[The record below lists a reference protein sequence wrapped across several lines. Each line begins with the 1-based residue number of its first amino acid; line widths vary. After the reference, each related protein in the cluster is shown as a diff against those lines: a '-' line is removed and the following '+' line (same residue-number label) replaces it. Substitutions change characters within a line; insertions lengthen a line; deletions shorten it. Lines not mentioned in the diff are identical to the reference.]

1 MHTEE
6 EHKRLLHKIAF
17 LEDELNAARGS
28 MQNLQSI
35 ILSNISHDVRTPM
48 NAIVGF
54 ANLLTDE
61 HMDSND
67 RNECIDQINL
77 NSIELLEIIDNMI
90 DASLLQCGDLKLYE
104 KEFHLNDLMDDL
116 YMSSKEL
123 LNARQKDLSLI
134 VSKGEKNDFNL
145 IADIKRLRQILINL
159 INNAIN
165 FTPAGRIEF
174 GYEKVRCNIIRFFVK
189 DTGIGLGSVASED
202 LFKPFRPR
210 VISENSSFKKG
221 AGLGLALSNNLVNL
235 MGGEMWADSV
245 PDGGTCFY
253 FTLPARRNSFLKNN
267 LQQISKI
274 TKRNIASF
282 F

>member
-6 EHKRLLHKIAF
+6 HNRLLHKIAL
-17 LEDELNAARGS
+17 LENELNAARGS

-61 HMDSND
+61 HMDTND
-67 RNECIDQINL
+67 KNECIDQINL

-116 YMSSKEL
+116 YQSSKEL

-134 VSKGEKNDFNL
+134 VSKGEKNDFFL
-145 IADIKRLRQILINL
+145 TADIKRLRQILTNL

-165 FTPAGRIEF
+165 FTPSGHIEF
-174 GYEKVRCNIIRFFVK
+174 GYVKLGNDMIRFYVK
-189 DTGIGLGSVASED
+189 DTGIGLGSVTSED

-210 VISENSSFKKG
+210 IMSEKSSFKKG
-221 AGLGLALSNNLVNL
+221 AGLGLALSKNLVNI
-235 MGGEMWADSV
+235 MGGDIWPESV
-245 PDGGTCFY
+245 PGEGTCFY
-253 FTLPARRNSFLKNN
+253 FTLPARKNSFLKNH

-282 F
+282 I

>member
-1 MHTEE
+1 M
-6 EHKRLLHKIAF
+6 
-17 LEDELNAARGS
+17 NAARGS

-61 HMDSND
+61 HMDPND
-67 RNECIDQINL
+67 KNECIDQINL

-116 YMSSKEL
+116 YQSSKEL

-134 VSKGEKNDFNL
+134 VSKGEKDDFFL
-145 IADIKRLRQILINL
+145 TADIKRLRQILTNL

-165 FTPAGRIEF
+165 FTPSGHIEF
-174 GYEKVRCNIIRFFVK
+174 GYVKLDNEMIRFYVK
-189 DTGIGLGSVASED
+189 DTGIGLGSVTSED

-210 VISENSSFKKG
+210 IMSEKCSFKKG
-221 AGLGLALSNNLVNL
+221 AGLGLALSKNLVNI
-235 MGGEMWADSV
+235 MGGDMWPESV
-245 PDGGTCFY
+245 PGEGTCFY
-253 FTLPARRNSFLKNN
+253 FTLPVRKNSFLKNH